1 MQLEEFQVVFLLQR
15 RGCEMKLDL
24 KKQRRVLLDTGSMV
38 KIGML
43 SGVGVVLML
52 LDFPLPIFP
61 AFLKMDISDVPS
73 IIGTFAMGTWAGVA
87 IEFLKNLLKII
98 IGSNTFGV
106 GELANF
112 LVGIAYVIPLGIIY
126 QKQVNRKGVLV
137 GCLTAVISMAIFGG
151 IFNYFILIPFYA
163 RAFDIPVDSIVNTAA
178 KINSLIIDFR
188 TLIVYAIVPF
198 NLLKGIIMSV
208 VGFGLFKVLQPL
220 FKKN

>member
-87 IEFLKNLLKII
+87 IEFIKNLLKIV
-98 IGSNTFGV
+98 IGSKTSGV

-112 LVGIAYVIPLGIIY
+112 LVGTAYIIPLGLICKWQI
-126 QKQVNRKGVLV
+126 NRKRVFL
-137 GCLTAVISMAIFGG
+137 GCFIATLSMAIIGG
-151 IFNYFILIPFYA
+151 MLNYYIFIPLYAKVLGSSVNSFI
-163 RAFDIPVDSIVNTAA
+163 DSAA
-178 KINSLIIDFR
+178 KVNSLITSLR